1 MAEKIV
7 RQYRRCHCSTCHI
20 HSVTCHSRC
29 KDYLR
34 WKAEEEEVKKAMRE
48 EREKLR
54 TLSEAGQK
62 YIWREKRLDRHNRN
76 LKGIGSH

>member
-7 RQYRRCHCSTCHI
+7 RQYRRCHCSTCNI
-20 HSVTCHSRC
+20 HSETCHSRC

-34 WKAEEEEVKKAMRE
+34 WKAEEDEVKNRIRE
-48 EREKLR
+48 ERERRR

-62 YIWREKRLDRHNRN
+62 YIHRQMRK
-76 LKGIGSH
+76 